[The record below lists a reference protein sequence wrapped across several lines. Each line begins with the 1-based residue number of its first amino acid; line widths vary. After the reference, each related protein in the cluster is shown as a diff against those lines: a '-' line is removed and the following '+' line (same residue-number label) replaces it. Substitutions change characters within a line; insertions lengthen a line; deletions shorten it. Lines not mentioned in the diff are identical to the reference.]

1 MIMKYFEMRRKL
13 NGSQRR
19 KERNG
24 YNQVQKNIREKLKS
38 VMNLHSQKGG
48 GGGGGG
54 GSTGWPI
61 HYGARNIKEIS
72 KAFFLLKLC
81 LRAEVETCLGF
92 RQPCFYGAEEQHVA
106 WEPRSPQIL
115 QRWKSA

>member
-38 VMNLHSQKGG
+38 VMNLHSQKSGG
-48 GGGGGG
+48 GGRREHWLAYTLWGKKHQG
-54 GSTGWPI
+54 
-61 HYGARNIKEIS
+61 NIKG
-72 KAFFLLKLC
+72 FLSFE
-81 LRAEVETCLGF
+81 AV
-92 RQPCFYGAEEQHVA
+92 
-106 WEPRSPQIL
+106 S
-115 QRWKSA
+115 

>member
-38 VMNLHSQKGG
+38 VMNLHSQKS
-48 GGGGGG
+48 GGGGG

-61 HYGARNIKEIS
+61 HYGAGNIKG
-72 KAFFLLKLC
+72 FLSFE
-81 LRAEVETCLGF
+81 AV
-92 RQPCFYGAEEQHVA
+92 
-106 WEPRSPQIL
+106 S
-115 QRWKSA
+115 